1 MRNRSW
7 DQWLYSALCV
17 PSLESTSQKIGESMK
32 IGIANRCLH
41 LIAADIS
48 LSKILFM
55 RGFMMDGNFQ
65 AEHMK
70 MRNLENDVPL
80 SEGTGFMVSQ
90 QPYELHLQ
98 SAFERRQ
105 VGSISG
111 IYTGRS
117 SCSKKK
123 STCHDHRAVNNVN
136 RHSGHLESTGIGAT
150 ACIHGAFVPD
160 SVVDFQKGEA

>member
-1 MRNRSW
+1 
-7 DQWLYSALCV
+7 
-17 PSLESTSQKIGESMK
+17 
-32 IGIANRCLH
+32 
-41 LIAADIS
+41 
-48 LSKILFM
+48 
-55 RGFMMDGNFQ
+55 MDRNFQ

-90 QPYELHLQ
+90 KPYELHLQ
-98 SAFERRQ
+98 SAFKRQ
-105 VGSISG
+105 QVCSISG

-123 STCHDHRAVNNVN
+123 SSCHDHHAVNNVN
-136 RHSGHLESTGIGAT
+136 KHGRHLESTGIGAT
-150 ACIHGAFVPD
+150 ACIHGVFVPD

>member
-1 MRNRSW
+1 M
-7 DQWLYSALCV
+7 
-17 PSLESTSQKIGESMK
+17 
-32 IGIANRCLH
+32 
-41 LIAADIS
+41 
-48 LSKILFM
+48 F
-55 RGFMMDGNFQ
+55 
-65 AEHMK
+65 
-70 MRNLENDVPL
+70 L

-90 QPYELHLQ
+90 KPYELHLQ

-105 VGSISG
+105 VCSISG

-136 RHSGHLESTGIGAT
+136 KHGRHPESTGIGAT
-150 ACIHGAFVPD
+150 ACIHEAFVPD